1 MSPYAIERVTSKNF
15 ESVWPLI
22 CDCLNSYGL
31 ERFNISEYRAFFLQ
45 FTRSNRRG
53 VQHLCHLD
61 QTPIGFSTV
70 YFTFSTF
77 YGGRVAYLND
87 LFVASEFRGRG
98 AGRALLDN
106 VRVTARSRGIEVV
119 QWLVREDN
127 HRAQQ
132 FYRPLDTVRSH
143 WMRYSW
149 RV

>member
-1 MSPYAIERVTSKNF
+1 MNSYAIERVTSKNF

-22 CDCLNSYGL
+22 HECLNSYGL
-31 ERFNISEYRAFFLQ
+31 ARFNIPEYKAYFLQ
-45 FTRSNRRG
+45 FTRSTRRG
-53 VQHLCHLD
+53 IQHLCCLD

-87 LFVASEFRGRG
+87 LYVASEFRGRG

-106 VRVTARSRGIEVV
+106 VQANARSRGIGVV

-132 FYRPLDTVRSH
+132 FYTPLDTVRSH
-143 WMRYSW
+143 WMRYSL